1 MSQIERVSTFVLTR
15 SHYFYTDD
23 IHRLNSD
30 DIFFKGDAMTQAFKN
45 IRVLDFGQ
53 YVAGPATAVMMA
65 DQGAEVI
72 RIDPPGGPMWKS
84 PAMETLNRRK
94 KSIVL
99 DLKTVSD
106 LETARQLIASA
117 DVLVEN
123 FRPGVMKRLGLDAME
138 AHKINPGLI
147 YVSLPGFSA
156 EDRERAHLQAWEG
169 IIAAASGQFTD
180 MGLNRVLMG
189 INTSFSPITL
199 ASGYAAL
206 LAATAASLALYAR
219 EETGH
224 GDAIEVPIAAALNEG
239 LVYNSM
245 VIENCPTRY
254 LSLREHEINRKKSA
268 GEPMDMT
275 FEDLQEF
282 LDPFYRTYFCKDGRP
297 VYIVTTCHINH
308 CHKALKAMDLYD
320 TVREMGLP
328 DLDDW
333 YLPTSE
339 WPKNLDCAL
348 GLYPLTKPWADK
360 ISKLMSKKFLEK
372 TADEWEKR
380 FGELNIPLIAHSYT
394 KEWLNSEHALKSG
407 LVHELTSHDGI
418 KRRQAGPVAWLE
430 SNADSAATTGPAP
443 QPDEH
448 REEILQSLKKQHHA
462 SSTTPS
468 QAAKTFAN
476 GHSWLEGIRILD
488 MTNVIAGPTVANTL
502 ARFGAQTI
510 KIYPV
515 TPTFD
520 PWNTVLIGL
529 QVHRGKQSILIDIK
543 SDKGRKAF
551 NRLLA
556 WADVL
561 TYNGPGRQLSSLGL
575 GPHDLKQI
583 NPDIILFHLDCWGG
597 PKEGP
602 KSEYLGYDDLV
613 QAGTGIMSRFG
624 GSIETPEEHAHL
636 GTIDVLT
643 GFSGAF
649 AVAAALYKRKVFGST
664 DVARTSLAACGQLLQ
679 APFTYDYEGRDPF
692 NEPSGRDIKGE
703 GPFYRCYKTSDG
715 WFFLGI
721 KGWADAPEM
730 CLKHLEKIEPL
741 KDIST
746 VEPVMLE
753 SFLVETFKTETTS
766 FWLEILQGA
775 GMGAVAL
782 SSLDELKKKSTSREE
797 ADSHGSGPTF
807 QFTRYDNHPSGHRID
822 IAAPC
827 AVRPKYAALTIP
839 PPAEKYGKETREIL
853 TRMGYSN
860 SDIDQMIAEKVV
872 SESWSQQYLPD

>member
-1 MSQIERVSTFVLTR
+1 M
-15 SHYFYTDD
+15 
-23 IHRLNSD
+23 
-30 DIFFKGDAMTQAFKN
+30 AQAFKD

-53 YVAGPATAVMMA
+53 YVAGPATTVMMA

-72 RIDPPGGPMWKS
+72 RIDPPGGPRWKS

-99 DLKTVSD
+99 DLKTDDD
-106 LETARQLIASA
+106 LEIARQLIASA

-123 FRPGVMKRLGLDAME
+123 FRPGVMKRLGLDAGQV
-138 AHKINPGLI
+138 HKINPGLI
-147 YVSLPGFSA
+147 YISLPGFSA
-156 EDRERAHLQAWEG
+156 QDSERAHLQAWEG

-180 MGLNRVLMG
+180 MGLNRILMG

-206 LAATAASLALYAR
+206 LAATAATLALYAR

-245 VIENCPTRY
+245 FIENCPPRY
-254 LSLREHEINRKKSA
+254 LSLREHEIIRRKSA
-268 GEPMDMT
+268 GDPMDMT
-275 FEDLQEF
+275 FETLQEF

-297 VYIVTTCHINH
+297 VYIVSTCHINH
-308 CHKALKAMDLYD
+308 CHKALKAMGLYD
-320 TVREMGLP
+320 IVRKTGLP

-333 YLPTSE
+333 YQSTSE
-339 WPKNLDCAL
+339 WPENLDCAL

-360 ISKLMSKKFLEK
+360 VSKLMSEKFLEK
-372 TADEWEKR
+372 TADEWEAL
-380 FGELNIPLIAHSYT
+380 FGKLNIPLIAHHYT
-394 KEWLNSEHALKSG
+394 KEWLNSEHALSSG
-407 LVHELTSHDGI
+407 LVHELTNPEGT

-430 SNADSAATTGPAP
+430 SNADFAAAAEPAP
-443 QPDEH
+443 KPDEH
-448 REEILQSLKKQHHA
+448 RKEILEDLQKQHHA
-462 SSTTPS
+462 TSKKEIPTNRIFPRDH
-468 QAAKTFAN
+468 N
-476 GHSWLEGIRILD
+476 WLEGIKILD

-502 ARFGAQTI
+502 ARFGAETI

-515 TPTFD
+515 KPTFD
-520 PWNTVLIGL
+520 PWNTVIIGL

-543 SDKGRKAF
+543 SDKGREAF
-551 NRLLA
+551 NKLVS

-561 TYNGPGRQLSSLGL
+561 TYNGPGRQLSSLGVDHH
-575 GPHDLKQI
+575 GLKQI

-597 PKEGP
+597 PREGP

-613 QAGTGIMSRFG
+613 QAATGIMSRFG

-649 AVAAALYKRKVFGST
+649 AVAAAFYKRKVSGTT

-679 APFTYDYEGRDPF
+679 APFTYDYEGRPPF
-692 NEPSGRDIKGE
+692 NEPRGRYIKGE
-703 GPFYRCYKTSDG
+703 GPFYRCYKALDG

-721 KGWADAPEM
+721 KGWADTPDR
-730 CLKHLEKIEPL
+730 CLKHLEKIDPF
-741 KDIST
+741 KNIST
-746 VEPVMLE
+746 IDPEALDA
-753 SFLVETFKTETTS
+753 FLVRTFKTRPKS
-766 FWLEILQGA
+766 FWLKTLQDA

-782 SSLDELKKKSTSREE
+782 SSLDELKKRYTSKEE
-797 ADSHGSGPTF
+797 TNRHGSGPTF

-822 IAAPC
+822 IVAPC
-827 AVRPKYAALTIP
+827 AVRPEFAALTIP

-853 TRMGYSN
+853 TRMGYN
-860 SDIDQMIAEKVV
+860 ISDIDQMIAEKIV